1 MKKTAENRD
10 EENRNRQRKEI
21 AMFFRNL
28 AVMAL
33 TLTVLFGVVFGVLCV
48 RDNAM
53 SPRVSAGD
61 LLLYYRLENQLRT
74 QDVIV
79 LKKDGKRYVGRIV
92 AKSGDRVEVTEDAC
106 LKVNGNLIV
115 ETDIFYDTLRDGDHL
130 DYPVTLGE
138 DQYFVLGDFRIG
150 AEDSRY
156 FGPVEKS
163 EILGKVLIL
172 LRRTGF

>member
-1 MKKTAENRD
+1 MGRRSMRPASESLCAQWRWFLI
-10 EENRNRQRKEI
+10 RLLI
-21 AMFFRNL
+21 L
-28 AVMAL
+28 IGIL
-33 TLTVLFGVVFGVLCV
+33 YLLFGCIFGITTVKNE
-48 RDNAM
+48 DMA
-53 SPRVSAGD
+53 PRISAGD
-61 LLLYYRLENQLRT
+61 LLFYYRLEKQLRT
-74 QDVIV
+74 QDVVV
-79 LKKDGKRYVGRIV
+79 LRKDGKRYVGRVV
-92 AKSGDRVEVTEDAC
+92 AKSGDQVEVTEDAC

-130 DYPVTLGE
+130 DYPVILG
-138 DQYFVLGDFRIG
+138 DGQYFVLGDFRIG